1 MVGKRGDY
9 LLKKKKLTFDIIYI
23 LYMQIIMFAFVFQ
36 QNVILVQVYTPK
48 NAVEINQFT
57 IKS

>member
-1 MVGKRGDY
+1 MVGKRDDY

-23 LYMQIIMFAFVFQ
+23 MFAFVFQ
-36 QNVILVQVYTPK
+36 QNVILLQVYTPK